1 MKFIEKIK
9 DNLSPEVIIIAFI
22 CLIAGIITGF
32 FIAPAKNGI
41 ILGSYNGC
49 NNHIEDSNK
58 VSNTKN

>member
-9 DNLSPEVIIIAFI
+9 ENYSSEMLIIAFL
-22 CLIAGIITGF
+22 CLIAGIIIGF

-58 VSNTKN
+58 VAKD